1 MNRRRFLIR
10 SCSTLA
16 AAPQLL
22 RTQPTFGNPAQANV
36 LVRPALLSESLVYKH
51 PDEDPYDPQ
60 NRFGFNH
67 APSVT
72 LLSDGRLLAAWF
84 SGPFEAA
91 VNQVILGCYSADAGQ
106 SWGPAEVLNDFPRT
120 SDFDPAF
127 IQDGK
132 RTWFFFSAGRWNRY
146 PFVRGDNE
154 IGAESFK
161 TYCRH
166 SDDGHR
172 WSEPRVA
179 FERVG
184 CRTNGIKL
192 SSGELLL
199 PIYGFVGRTAG
210 VLKSIGQGSSW
221 KRCGDI
227 ATPAGADEPTI
238 AELGSGSVLMF
249 LRTNDGFIWK
259 SMSRD
264 KGETW
269 SAAEKTTVVAG
280 QASHNLLRLR
290 NGRIVLT
297 HDACK
302 PPLRSPLTLRL
313 SSDDVATWGEPVTLA
328 EVVVPEKNE
337 AIWGRQVT
345 YPSVV
350 ELADGILVVVWSEIV
365 LGNRVQYGN
374 IRSARVR
381 V

>member
-1 MNRRRFLIR
+1 
-10 SCSTLA
+10 
-16 AAPQLL
+16 
-22 RTQPTFGNPAQANV
+22 
-36 LVRPALLSESLVYKH
+36 
-51 PDEDPYDPQ
+51 
-60 NRFGFNH
+60 
-67 APSVT
+67 
-72 LLSDGRLLAAWF
+72 
-84 SGPFEAA
+84 
-91 VNQVILGCYSADAGQ
+91 
-106 SWGPAEVLNDFPRT
+106 VLNDFPRT

-132 RTWFFFSAGRWNRY
+132 RTWFFLSAGRWNRY

-166 SDDGHR
+166 SDDGGQH

-179 FERVG
+179 FEKVG

-210 VLKSIGQGSSW
+210 VLKSTGQGRSW

-238 AELGSGSVLMF
+238 AELSSGNVLMF
-249 LRTNDGFIWK
+249 LRTSDGFVWK

-269 SAAEKTTVVAG
+269 SAAEKTTIVAG

-290 NGRIVLT
+290 DGRVVLT

-302 PPLRSPLTLRL
+302 PPLRTPLTLRL
-313 SSDDVATWGEPVTLA
+313 SSDDAASWGEPLTLA
-328 EVVVPEKNE
+328 EVVVPGKGD